1 MKREMQRDRPPPLRV
16 NRPESKPQNRRP
28 LMVVQTQALQ
38 FRQPLITHIFSPEV
52 IQTDPHD
59 FMHLVQRL
67 TGQVSHVSP
76 LAKKPRHLLETRHAP
91 DMRHASDIPRP
102 MPISLN
108 EQRPGPAMSNSMLTP
123 RLQSRLSPPGLG
135 LQTSNRGRAGGVSLI
150 SPGGFEFSPS
160 MLPSPTTF
168 LRDFPSLLSPHVT
181 ELPSPRLARGAA
193 RSPAMMI
200 PAALWSPGPL
210 TSAFLADLPVLSPA
224 AYKWI
229 EKHPLST
236 EAILSPLPR
245 ELGLPPRPAHAH
257 G

>member
-16 NRPESKPQNRRP
+16 NRPESKPQIRRP

-76 LAKKPRHLLETRHAP
+76 LAKKPRH
-91 DMRHASDIPRP
+91 ASDIPRP
-102 MPISLN
+102 MAISLN
-108 EQRPGPAMSNSMLTP
+108 EQRLGPAMSNSMLTP

-150 SPGGFEFSPS
+150 SPGAFEFSPS

-181 ELPSPRLARGAA
+181 ELPSPRLARGVA

-200 PAALWSPGPL
+200 PAALRSPGPL

-245 ELGLPPRPAHAH
+245 ELGLPPRPPLTH